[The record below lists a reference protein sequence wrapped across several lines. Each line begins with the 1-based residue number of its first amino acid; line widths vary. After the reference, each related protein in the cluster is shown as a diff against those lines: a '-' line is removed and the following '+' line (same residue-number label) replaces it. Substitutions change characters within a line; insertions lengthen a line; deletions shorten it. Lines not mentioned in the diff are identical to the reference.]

1 MEIARMNYYFT
12 GLLILM
18 LTALAFC
25 ATPAYPRNEYLNDG
39 TNTCSTGS
47 FDVSVEQRDSD
58 YNYRHYSN
66 TNDYDNYGD
75 DRSIRLTWR
84 HYLGSACTKE
94 FREVQTENAQLKQQL
109 ELMKM
114 CGKVNNNP
122 TIASNPNFTLLV
134 SKCSGIIIPENKKP
148 EGSLWDD
155 LKDNYKKENP
165 DVKLMNDR
173 FIGPKND

>member
-12 GLLILM
+12 GALIVLFVLLCFM
-18 LTALAFC
+18 K
-25 ATPAYPRNEYLNDG
+25 PAHPRNEYLNDG

-66 TNDYDNYGD
+66 TNDYNNYSD
-75 DRSIRLTWR
+75 DRSVRLTWR
-84 HYLGSACTKE
+84 KYLGSACTKE
-94 FREVQTENAQLKQQL
+94 FREIQTENAQLKQQL

-122 TIASNPNFTLLV
+122 TIARNPNFALLV

-148 EGSLWDD
+148 EGSHWDD
-155 LKDNYKKENP
+155 LKDQYKKDNP
-165 DVKLMNDR
+165 NIKLMGDK
-173 FIGPKND
+173 IIE